1 LSFVDLWCKC
11 FPFPADGGLT
21 SCQVAVRLT
30 LRTGSRQELRSFHAQ
45 LWRTP
50 VVVGHSPFQS
60 EAERREQSMSN
71 SYLQLISTAHAF
83 LRLLFN
89 QKNTHSQRLHGLL
102 ATLLQQ
108 YLQSEVQTSRWNYI
122 DFERVVNSGPSAG
135 QGKQTTAFL
144 VGQVSSIYILYV
156 PIEYISISIV
166 LYIYIY
172 IITLC
177 CDMYIY
183 T

>member
-1 LSFVDLWCKC
+1 MYICIISSCFFFVLCWSLMQML
-11 FPFPADGGLT
+11 PFPSGRRPDQLSG
-21 SCQVAVRLT
+21 SCSPDICC
-30 LRTGSRQELRSFHAQ
+30 RTGSRQELRSFHAQ

-144 VGQVSSIYILYV
+144 VGQVSSIYI
-156 PIEYISISIV
+156 
-166 LYIYIY
+166 
-172 IITLC
+172 
-177 CDMYIY
+177 Y
-183 T
+183 TVCSYRVH

>member
-1 LSFVDLWCKC
+1 MSFVDLWCKC

-30 LRTGSRQELRSFHAQ
+30 LVPDQGRSSTSLGVFTRSCEEAF
-45 LWRTP
+45 
-50 VVVGHSPFQS
+50 VVGHSPFQS
-60 EAERREQSMSN
+60 EERREQSMSN

-144 VGQVSSIYILYV
+144 VGQVSSIYI
-156 PIEYISISIV
+156 YIVCSYRV
-166 LYIYIY
+166 H
-172 IITLC
+172 
-177 CDMYIY
+177 
-183 T
+183 